1 MSYQRVVVLIPS
13 HSLEDFPTE
22 LGDKP
27 AESLLNAFSVAFHPK
42 LVAATGLMP
51 GWHRADEPTTDVD
64 GSLIIVP
71 MACDDQ
77 LPHGWIRLA
86 REQGAVVVSGLHNRF
101 EMLSAALSGLPKQAE
116 PKAGEVEA
124 TADVTEES
132 AVTPAEGTAE
142 QSSDSE
148 TSAEESPA
156 VELPEEVVADFFALG
171 TCWILMELL
180 TRHMHHFSSYD
191 EVFFEKTLVAAARD
205 AVKGD
210 FDGAEVALR
219 GSFELLLEARERFF
233 PVDCYLLD
241 LCLTAPDMAGEKL
254 DELLQEK
261 TPVNYLLRALDAQQV
276 AESRPQTV
284 QLLKKAWDEGRADI
298 AGGDLQE
305 LAAPL
310 VPLESSILDLQRGR
324 AVFREIFQ
332 REPTTWGRRRYGLS
346 PILPQLLRKSGF
358 HSGLHFLLDD
368 GIYPDR
374 EQSRMRWEACDSSS
388 VDAYSRIP
396 LAADSATTW
405 LKFPERM
412 AETMESDQVAALALA
427 RWPETKCPF
436 FQDLRRMQK
445 YAPVLGRFVTFEEYF
460 LHTDDHGG
468 GWHHDTK
475 EYLSP
480 FFVQAVAR
488 REAQPITR
496 FRNHVDRVAQFERAA
511 WQSGMADALM
521 GRPVNDQSATELLT
535 QLEKAGPDVFESS
548 ADDAARVI
556 ADAEEALSRYQVD
569 ADARLSRII
578 MHGADPRPGWL
589 CINTLSFPR
598 RVVVNLD
605 ADSTGEA
612 RGTPAIAGPVK
623 ALQFDGNRRQ
633 ALVEIPA
640 AGFAWIPD
648 GDDTRDSSKG
658 LLAEGLRL
666 QNEFFEVYVN
676 EATGGLQRLKSHGRS
691 PNRLSQQLAFR
702 FSRELTIRRQVDD
715 EVIEDKTFYSEMRCQ
730 SVEVSCSG
738 PSCGE
743 IVTTGEIV
751 DPSTQAVLSGFRQ
764 TFRVWRGRPFLDLE
778 IELLDV
784 QKKPEG
790 DPWGCF
796 YGSRFAWNDGTA
808 AISHSVCGAAQP
820 IVMQRIETL
829 DYLEIASDSA
839 RTTILPMGLPFHR
852 KTGPR
857 MIDSLLVSEGETER
871 KFRFVI
877 AVDQNYPM
885 QAARDVLTPVVPIRT
900 QSGPPRAGQTGW
912 FYHIDSR
919 CVQVSRIMG
928 LMSEPLIVDSL
939 GDDVEEEFR
948 SDTRRPVE
956 LTRSEPPAGAGFALR
971 LQETEG
977 QYQTINVKFFRTPS
991 SARLRDFRG
1000 QTLTDLSV
1008 EGDDVRVDLSP
1019 FTIVDLEVR
1028 FDQS

>member
-1 MSYQRVVVLIPS
+1 MSYQQVVVLIPS

-22 LGDKP
+22 LADKP
-27 AESLLNAFSVAFHPK
+27 AESLLNAFAVAFHPT

-71 MACDDQ
+71 TACDDQ
-77 LPHGWIRLA
+77 LPHGWVNLA
-86 REQGAVVVSGLHNRF
+86 REQGAVVISGLHDRS
-101 EMLSAALSGLPKQAE
+101 EMLTAALAGMEKENAQGADAE
-116 PKAGEVEA
+116 DAAEDVE
-124 TADVTEES
+124 TQSNGADS
-132 AVTPAEGTAE
+132 QTP
-142 QSSDSE
+142 
-148 TSAEESPA
+148 SAEAPVQEISA
-156 VELPEEVVADFFALG
+156 DVVADFHALG
-171 TCWILMELL
+171 TCWILLELL

-191 EVFFEKTLVAAARD
+191 EVFFGKTLVAAARD

-210 FDGAEVALR
+210 VDGVEISLR
-219 GSFELLLEARERFF
+219 ASFELLLEARERFF

-241 LCLTAPDMAGEKL
+241 LCLTAPDMAGEQLDKL
-254 DELLQEK
+254 LKEEV
-261 TPVNYLLRALDAQQV
+261 PVNYLLRALDAQQM
-276 AESRPQTV
+276 AESHPETV
-284 QLLKKAWDEGRADI
+284 QLLKQAWDEGRADV

-305 LAAPL
+305 LAVPL
-310 VPLESSILDLQRGR
+310 VPLESAILDLQRGR

-346 PILPQLLRKSGF
+346 PMLPQLLSKFGF

-396 LAADSATTW
+396 LAADSSSTW
-405 LKFPERM
+405 LRFSERM

-460 LHTDDHGG
+460 LHTDDHGT

-488 REAQPITR
+488 REARPIVR
-496 FRNHVDRVAQFERAA
+496 FRDHVHRVARFETAA
-511 WQSGMADALM
+511 WRSGMADALM
-521 GRPVNDQSATELLT
+521 GRPVDDRSAVELLAE
-535 QLEKAGPDVFESS
+535 LEKSGPDVYESS
-548 ADDAARVI
+548 ADDADQVI
-556 ADAEEALSRYQVD
+556 FDAAMALDKYQSKADE
-569 ADARLSRII
+569 RLSRII
-578 MHGADPRPGWL
+578 MHGADPQSGWL

-598 RVVVNLD
+598 RVVVDLND
-605 ADSTGEA
+605 
-612 RGTPAIAGPVK
+612 GTQSEVCRTPSLAGPVK

-633 ALVEIPA
+633 ALVDIPA

-648 GDDTRDSSKG
+648 GDGPADPSKG
-658 LLAEGLRL
+658 VLAEGLRL
-666 QNEFFEVYVN
+666 QNEFFEVYVSDV
-676 EATGGLQRLKSHGRS
+676 TGGLQRLKNHGRN

-702 FSRELTIRRQVDD
+702 FSRELTVRRQVDD
-715 EVIEDKTFYSEMRCQ
+715 EMVEEKTFYSEMRCR
-730 SVEVSCSG
+730 SVEVTCSG

-743 IVTTGEIV
+743 IVTTGEIF

-764 TFRVWRGRPFLDLE
+764 TFRVWRGRPILE
-778 IELLDV
+778 IDIELLDV
-784 QKKPEG
+784 QKEPEG
-790 DPWGCF
+790 DPWGCY

-852 KTGPR
+852 KTGPK
-857 MIDSLLVSEGETER
+857 MIDSLLVAEGESER
-871 KFRFVI
+871 KFRFAI
-877 AVDQNYPM
+877 AVDQNYPL
-885 QAARDVLTPVVPIRT
+885 QAARDLLAPVVPIRT
-900 QSGPPRAGQTGW
+900 QTGPPRAGQTGW

-928 LMSEPLIVDSL
+928 LMSEPLTVDSS
-939 GDDVEEEFR
+939 GDDLTEKFR
-948 SDTRRPVE
+948 TDNRRPVE
-956 LTRSEPPAGAGFALR
+956 LTQSDPPAGVGFALR

-977 QYQTINVKFFRTPS
+977 QYQKVHVEFFRTPS

-1000 QTLTDLSV
+1000 QTLV
-1008 EGDDVRVDLSP
+1008 EIAVEEDGVRVDLSP
-1019 FTIVDLEVR
+1019 FTIADLEVR
-1028 FDQS
+1028 FD